1 MSRRGRLSDGA
12 AGLNMKKKAD
22 EGTRQSYS
30 QKALVYLREQIING
44 NLPPQE
50 KLVENDIAS
59 ALGISRGPVRDALK
73 QLAIEG
79 LVDYQPNKGCT
90 VALLSPKDAY
100 EVFFLR
106 GNLEKLALQK
116 GGCHINDQGIFI
128 METALEEMQALAGTG
143 NTLKEVNADERF
155 HRQIILSG
163 QIDRLIQM
171 WELLSPLNG
180 AMFLTVQA
188 TNRKIPGHIR
198 DLASPHRRMLESIR
212 RGDLA
217 AACQALDDHY
227 VRTGENIY
235 RVSLMGDLGDI

>member
-1 MSRRGRLSDGA
+1 
-12 AGLNMKKKAD
+12 
-22 EGTRQSYS
+22 
-30 QKALVYLREQIING
+30 
-44 NLPPQE
+44 
-50 KLVENDIAS
+50 
-59 ALGISRGPVRDALK
+59 
-73 QLAIEG
+73 
-79 LVDYQPNKGCT
+79 
-90 VALLSPKDAY
+90 
-100 EVFFLR
+100 
-106 GNLEKLALQK
+106 
-116 GGCHINDQGIFI
+116 

-155 HRQIILSG
+155 HRQIILSS

-212 RGDLA
+212 QGDLA

-235 RVSLMGDLGDI
+235 RMSLMGDLSGI